1 MALTATEMRNELT
14 ASFIDWQAAA
24 RRRPTVWIY
33 DKNWDDLIPIFNE
46 TACKIARKL
55 NDTGEGNLRI
65 FGNDSVYD
73 FVIDE
78 LGEWEDLH
86 VRIQYGYME
95 WTGKVTKVIDE
106 CNDDGFDFIELK
118 IVHEFEHAKKVICF
132 ANPFFLSLIHI

>member
-1 MALTATEMRNELT
+1 MPPLMTPAEARRDLEM
-14 ASFIDWQAAA
+14 SFIDWTASA
-24 RRRPTVWIY
+24 RKRLNVIVY
-33 DKNWDDLIPIFNE
+33 DKNWESNIPIFNE
-46 TACKIARKL
+46 TACKVGRKL

-86 VRIQYGYME
+86 VRIQFAFFE

-106 CNDDGFDFIELK
+106 CNSDGFEYIELK
-118 IVHEFEHAKKVICF
+118 IVHEFEHAKKVV
-132 ANPFFLSLIHI
+132 